1 MKKRMFIALGAVAAL
16 ALSSCASTDGG
27 ETTENT
33 DAAGGQETTETI
45 SLSTGTQFPPMGY
58 IDNGNLIGFDIDLG
72 NAIAERAGVELEW
85 SESVFNQFLS
95 DVNSGRTDGI
105 MGAILDTPERQESLT
120 WIDYLESGFQF
131 YTLQATAEEHGI
143 SEIADLCGLTV
154 AASRNSSYADSI
166 NEWSDEN
173 CGGDAITVLDTDG
186 SPDSLLQLR
195 QGRAQAAM
203 QTSETI
209 AYQAANDETI
219 LPIGEAITASYYGI
233 AFSNDNPEMVERF
246 TAALEE
252 LIEDGTY
259 AEIAA
264 EWGLENQLVDRV
276 TINLEG
282 R

>member
-1 MKKRMFIALGAVAAL
+1 MKNKNMLIAVAAVAAL
-16 ALSSCASTDGG
+16 ALTSCAGDGN
-27 ETTENT
+27 ETTD
-33 DAAGGQETTETI
+33 DANGDQQETETVV
-45 SLSTGTQFPPMGY
+45 LSTGTQFPPMGY
-58 IDNGNLIGFDIDLG
+58 IENGELIGFDIDLG
-72 NAIAERAGVELEW
+72 NAIAERAGVEVEW

-131 YTLQATAEEHGI
+131 FTLQDTADEHGI

-154 AASRNSSYADSI
+154 AASRNSSYAEPI
-166 NEWSDEN
+166 NEWSEEN
-173 CGGDAITVLDTDG
+173 CDGNDITVLDTDG

-203 QTSETI
+203 QTNETI
-209 AYQAANDETI
+209 AYQADNDETI
-219 LPIGEAITASYYGI
+219 VPVGEPITASYYGI
-233 AFSNDNPEMVERF
+233 AFAQDNQDMIDRW

-264 EWGLENQLVDRV
+264 EWGLGDQLVDHV
-276 TINLEG
+276 SINLEG